1 MNQLPEDSIRRRA
14 RKVVDAGSVPLA
26 HFMEAID
33 TNDKL
38 QALIDKEAPVFPS
51 FPEMPEPKEIDF
63 TETNSLLQQ
72 LVDKEDKPID
82 VNITLQLV

>member
-1 MNQLPEDSIRRRA
+1 MENNNSPIRRRA
-14 RKVVDAGSVPLA
+14 QKVVDAGSVPLA

-38 QALIDKEAPVFPS
+38 QALIDKEVPVFPS
-51 FPEMPEPKEIDF
+51 FPEIPEPKVVDL

-72 LVDKEDKPID
+72 LIDKEDKPLD
-82 VNITLQLV
+82 VNVTLQLV